1 MANKK
6 QSPKS
11 TSTPRAKPKPKSK
24 GIPEETPTEKPKGKP
39 RGKPKID
46 ISQWEQDNNLILL
59 SGWAKQGLSM
69 QEIAHNIGISRRT
82 LYNWQ
87 DQSEPIRKALEQ
99 SRELADIVVE
109 NALFTSAITGNVLA
123 QIFWLKNRRP
133 QYWRDKVVQ
142 EVETDKEERI
152 SGVIEIPMVLPSPE
166 PPEESEEQG
175 Q

>member
-6 QSPKS
+6 QPPK
-11 TSTPRAKPKPKSK
+11 TTPRAKPKPKSK

-142 EVETDKEERI
+142 EVETDNNQEC
-152 SGVIEIPMVLPSPE
+152 GVVLLAPRLEPNKPPS
-166 PPEESEEQG
+166 ESEEQG

>member
-24 GIPEETPTEKPKGKP
+24 GISEETPTEKPKGKP

-133 QYWRDKVVQ
+133 QYWRDKVEKQ
-142 EVETDKEERI
+142 IEVNTEEMQGGI
-152 SGVIEIPMVLPSPE
+152 CFLPHRL
-166 PPEESEEQG
+166 PPNNPPTESEDKSQ
-175 Q
+175 